1 MRQLPEFEGIPLTC
15 IFRWLGWV
23 GVLIIGVLSLLP
35 GAARPHTGAP
45 SQLEHYAAYLLVG
58 FFLALGYPRRRNI
71 LAIAFFLAL
80 YAGLLECAQLYIPGR
95 TARLIDALVGSIGA
109 WTGIIFA
116 LAFSR
121 LNSTRRL
128 PQLTPLPKRSHP

>member
-45 SQLEHYAAYLLVG
+45 SPLEHYAAYLLVG

-71 LAIAFFLAL
+71 LAIAFLLAL

-95 TARLIDALVGSIGA
+95 TARLIDALVSSMGA

-116 LAFSR
+116 LLFSR
-121 LNSTRRL
+121 LNSTRFGFL
-128 PQLTPLPKRSHP
+128 N

>member
-1 MRQLPEFEGIPLTC
+1 MRQLPQFESIPLTC
-15 IFRWLGWV
+15 IFRWVGWF
-23 GVLIIGVLSLLP
+23 GLLIIAVLSLLP

-45 SQLEHYAAYLLVG
+45 SQLEHYAAYLMVG

-95 TARLIDALVGSIGA
+95 TARLIDALVSSRGA
-109 WTGIIFA
+109 GTGITFA

-128 PQLTPLPKRSHP
+128 PKLTPLPKRSHP